1 MVRSIAKPASAAASF
16 TVSSPATACRDD
28 AAFVATSQP
37 GATTAIAGY
46 SALDE
51 SHSLSLVLLVF
62 SSVGAPGTPSV
73 YPASAPRALEAS
85 AKTAE
90 RIAYADV
97 LVIAMLRL

>member
-1 MVRSIAKPASAAASF
+1 MRSIAKPASAAASF
-16 TVSSPATACRDD
+16 TPSSPATACRDD
-28 AAFVATSQP
+28 AALVATSQP

-73 YPASAPRALEAS
+73 YPASAAMPLAGAS
-85 AKTAE
+85 N
-90 RIAYADV
+90 IAAAAVTSDE
-97 LVIAMLRL
+97 